1 MTRTLLHFVNIYSLT
16 NEAVLEDIGR
26 RLAQLR
32 LSRNQLQAEIAEN
45 AGVSVRTVQNAEAG
59 RSCSLETFIRL
70 LRALGELD
78 GLAGWLRDEGPGPI
92 ELADRKGR
100 ERRRASPR
108 PANHSGDGNDA

>member
-1 MTRTLLHFVNIYSLT
+1 VNIHSLT
-16 NEAVLEDIGR
+16 NEAILEDLGR

-32 LSRNQLQAEIAEN
+32 LARNLSQAEVARN

-59 RSCSLETFIRL
+59 HSCSLETFIRL
-70 LRALGELD
+70 LRALGELE
-78 GLAGWLRDEGPGPI
+78 GLASWLRDEGPGPI

-108 PANHSGDGNDA
+108 SGNRAGDGHQDGDA